1 MNLMVNSDCV
11 WCVRWRVL
19 VCRCAD
25 MLVYG
30 SGAVRG
36 AVQRRLSGP
45 CGVPCCPGA
54 GAGAPQVAQRICPRS
69 LPISSTRILVVKKP
83 AATAKLKA
91 RCSRA
96 PPPWL
101 EDDTP

>member
-1 MNLMVNSDCV
+1 MKLMVNSVSDRCV
-11 WCVRWRVL
+11 GWIAV

-25 MLVYG
+25 MLLYG
-30 SGAVRG
+30 GGPVRG

-54 GAGAPQVAQRICPRS
+54 GAGAPQAARS
-69 LPISSTRILVVKKP
+69 LSLRSSSTRCRRIQVARKP